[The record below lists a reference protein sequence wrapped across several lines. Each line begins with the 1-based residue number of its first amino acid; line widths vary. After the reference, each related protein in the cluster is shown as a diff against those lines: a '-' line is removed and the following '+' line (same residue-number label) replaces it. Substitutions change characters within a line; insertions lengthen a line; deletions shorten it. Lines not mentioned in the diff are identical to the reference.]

1 MFGWIDRVWHSATG
15 KIDSTIA
22 NWVHGLIHGLYSFL
36 SLIFGPVGDAWS
48 QLSKDVYDWLKEHA
62 DWTITVAH
70 AIEDAYRWINK
81 EGYEVYHYISH
92 PSLLVDLLWDANVAK
107 LETEA
112 WDVGEKLGKFFL
124 SLIYKNLKKFV
135 LLIEDIFD
143 AVF

>member
-1 MFGWIDRVWHSATG
+1 MFSWIDRVFHSATSA
-15 KIDSTIA
+15 ISSA
-22 NWVHGLIHGLYSFL
+22 VAEWVHGLVHGLYMFL

-48 QLSKDVYDWLKEHA
+48 ELSKSVYDWLKEHA

-70 AIEDAYRWINK
+70 ALEDAYRWINH

-92 PSLLVDLLWDANVAK
+92 PSLLVNLIWNDIIAK

-112 WDVGEKLGKFFL
+112 WTVAEKLGKFFL
-124 SLIYKNLKKFV
+124 SLIYKNLKRFV